1 MKAIAKNR
9 MKRIVTAVLALV
21 LAVSIIAGCCVQAL
35 ADDDLSQLQQEQQNL
50 EDQQQQ
56 NQELQNATQQQLQDA
71 QEKVDAVTSEVAD
84 INDQIQSVGEKITDL
99 NNKIA
104 DNEKTL
110 EDTKAQLKEQKA
122 ELATYYDK
130 FKGRVQ
136 MMYEN
141 DRTSYLE
148 VLLDASSI
156 SDFFSR
162 LEYVSQVVDYDNN
175 VMNNMKAVQAKIE
188 QSKSQIEAT
197 QKDLETNKADL
208 EDQQQ
213 QLQSALD
220 EKQATLDSLN
230 DDKVALELLAQ
241 QQQEQQDSIVAML
254 QANADAQTQEKQ
266 QLAAEQAAAEEAAR
280 LEAEKEAE
288 AKAQQANTANAE
300 SSSSETGGNGG
311 SNSNAGG
318 SGEAGNT
325 ENSGSNNGESSNSEN
340 SGSNGGGSSSGGGSN
355 TAGTA
360 DPADG
365 RARSDGYWNT
375 WPGIGSG
382 VLGWPLDGGGW
393 HYVLSSLYGMRFHP
407 ILQEWRSHNG
417 IDILA
422 NYGDAIYAAQG
433 GTVVTANTDGW
444 GSGYGNYVVI
454 DHGNGLS
461 TLYGH
466 MSSVAVSAGDTVYQG
481 QVIGYVGTTGMS
493 TGPHLH
499 FEVYYYGVLQDPEN
513 YL

>member
-1 MKAIAKNR
+1 M
-9 MKRIVTAVLALV
+9 
-21 LAVSIIAGCCVQAL
+21 
-35 ADDDLSQLQQEQQNL
+35 
-50 EDQQQQ
+50 
-56 NQELQNATQQQLQDA
+56 
-71 QEKVDAVTSEVAD
+71 
-84 INDQIQSVGEKITDL
+84 
-99 NNKIA
+99 
-104 DNEKTL
+104 
-110 EDTKAQLKEQKA
+110 
-122 ELATYYDK
+122 
-130 FKGRVQ
+130 
-136 MMYEN
+136 
-141 DRTSYLE
+141 
-148 VLLDASSI
+148 
-156 SDFFSR
+156 
-162 LEYVSQVVDYDNN
+162 
-175 VMNNMKAVQAKIE
+175 
-188 QSKSQIEAT
+188 
-197 QKDLETNKADL
+197 
-208 EDQQQ
+208 
-213 QLQSALD
+213 
-220 EKQATLDSLN
+220 
-230 DDKVALELLAQ
+230 AQ

-266 QLAAEQAAAEEAAR
+266 RLAAEQAAAEEAAR

-325 ENSGSNNGESSNSEN
+325 EN